1 MMPLLSVRDLTVTYA
16 ENGGRLTAA
25 RAVSFD
31 LACGEALGLV
41 GESGSGKST
50 IAGAI
55 LGLLGEGARVEG
67 RILFEDDDL
76 CGLDS
81 RRRRKLL
88 GRRIGAVFQDP
99 FTTLNPA
106 MTVGRHIAEPLVEH
120 LGLRPKAA
128 VERACELL
136 ADMRID
142 QPRRVAAAYPHQ
154 LSGGMQQRALIAA
167 ALACEPPLLILDEP
181 TTALDVTVEAQI
193 LALLADLRESQR
205 IGLLFISHNL
215 AVVRA
220 LCDRIAVFY
229 ASQIVEQGL
238 ASEVLSR
245 PLHPYGKGLVASLP
259 PLRPAELG
267 ARLPS
272 IGGRQANLATP
283 PSGCFFHPRCAFAEA
298 RCRAEPQALVE
309 FGSRRAVRCWKH
321 DATGDWPSAA
331 PPRLA
336 RARLE
341 EGSLMR
347 VAGLRKQFPATRGV
361 AALALDW
368 SGRLP
373 RLRYRREYTIA
384 VDDVSLSIAAGET
397 LGLVGESGC
406 GKSTLGRLLLHLI
419 DASSGDIEF
428 GGEDISRLDR
438 GALRRF
444 RQGAQIVFQN
454 ADSSLNPR
462 LSIGEAIGRPL
473 QLFDPSSAAECE
485 SRVDKLL
492 DMVQLPRAYR
502 RRYPFQLSGGERQ
515 RVAIARAL
523 ATRPRFI
530 VCDEPVSALD
540 VSVQAAIVNLL
551 ADLRDAFGLAYLFI
565 SHDLAVV
572 GQLAERI
579 AVMFRGSICEIGSAS
594 DIFLSPHHPYT
605 VALLAAAAKLRASE
619 TPVAAL
625 TARATPSAPGEAR
638 AGCRFQAHCPL
649 TIEGLCDTVS
659 PPLRRL
665 SPTHRVACHLAEPSN

>member
-16 ENGGRLTAA
+16 ENGERLTAA

-31 LACGEALGLV
+31 LASGEALGLV

-55 LGLLGEGARVEG
+55 LDLLDAGARVEG
-67 RILFEDDDL
+67 RILFEGDDL
-76 CGLDS
+76 RGLDS
-81 RRRRKLL
+81 RHRRKLL

-106 MTVGRHIAEPLVEH
+106 MRVGRQIAEPLVEH

-128 VERACELL
+128 MERACELL

-142 QPRRVAAAYPHQ
+142 EPRRVAAAYPHQ
-154 LSGGMQQRALIAA
+154 LSGGMRQRALMAA
-167 ALACEPPLLILDEP
+167 AVACEPPLLILDEP

-193 LALLADLRESQR
+193 LALLADLRERQQ
-205 IGLLFISHNL
+205 IGLLLISHNL
-215 AVVRA
+215 AVIRA
-220 LCDRIAVFY
+220 LCDRIAVLY
-229 ASQIVEQGL
+229 ASQIVEQGP
-238 ASEVLSR
+238 APEVLSR
-245 PLHPYGKGLVASLP
+245 PLHPYSKGLIASLP
-259 PLRPAELG
+259 PLCPAEPG

-272 IGGRQANLATP
+272 IGGRPASLATP
-283 PSGCFFHPRCAFAEA
+283 PSACFFPPRSAFAEA

-309 FGSRRAVRCWKH
+309 HGSERAVRCWKY
-321 DATGDWPSAA
+321 DLTGDWPSVVQ
-331 PPRLA
+331 PRLA
-336 RARLE
+336 RTRLE
-341 EGSLMR
+341 DGSLVR
-347 VAGLRKQFPATRGV
+347 ATGLRKQFPARRGI
-361 AALALDW
+361 AELGLDW

-384 VDDVSLSIAAGET
+384 VDDVSLSIAPGEA

-406 GKSTLGRLLLHLI
+406 GKSTLGRLLLRLI

-428 GGEDISRLDR
+428 GGEDVSRFDR
-438 GALRRF
+438 AGLRRF

-454 ADSSLNPR
+454 VDSSLNPR

-473 QLFDPSSAAECE
+473 QLFDPSSAAERAGRLDE
-485 SRVDKLL
+485 LL

-502 RRYPFQLSGGERQ
+502 TRYPFQLSGGERQ

-530 VCDEPVSALD
+530 VCDEPVSSLD

-579 AVMFRGSICEIGSAS
+579 AVMYRGSVCEIGSARE
-594 DIFLSPHHPYT
+594 IFLSPHHPYT
-605 VALLAAAAKLRASE
+605 VALLATVAKLRARE
-619 TPVAAL
+619 VPVAPL
-625 TARATPSAPGEAR
+625 TARVTGSAAGQAR
-638 AGCRFQAHCPL
+638 KGCHFQARCPL
-649 TIEGLCDTVS
+649 TIKGICDTVS

-665 SPTHRVACHLAEPSN
+665 SPTHRAACHLVEPN